1 MIDIF
6 ATIENQRSS
15 HKGTCFDAVYPV
27 EFDTNP
33 TNAVTAKWNPVNVVA
48 GERKMTLNKI
58 SHDSRQYTEKKN
70 DSSKKLRNK
79 SNQQSHNHICS
90 LQIFVYPF

>member
-1 MIDIF
+1 MIDMF

-33 TNAVTAKWNPVNVVA
+33 TSAVTAKWNPVNVVA
-48 GERKMTLNKI
+48 AESKN
-58 SHDSRQYTEKKN
+58 EKKIISIN
-70 DSSKKLRNK
+70 SIIGN
-79 SNQQSHNHICS
+79 
-90 LQIFVYPF
+90 